1 MKYSDFKQKVIVH
14 MEDVVVHMSEKP
26 EPGLWQ
32 RKGDPKDYILGNP
45 KSKKERA
52 ELVNKYALLSR
63 VKQIEQIDYKS
74 FHLHPYAH
82 HMNSSQ
88 IMCYNFFRPMMDE
101 FDGKIKMYKAKECL
115 VKLIDEKIGEKLDS
129 HVAVCNFEHVDDSKE
144 NTNFDF
150 YFKKG
155 DTEVFF
161 EIKYTEKAFAKKVS
175 RSSKNPHKQYEQ
187 VYMPMI
193 DEAKDIFID
202 GTIIEEAFNMKYY
215 QLGRNAIR
223 ATTKNKH
230 VFFVCSKEREDL
242 IKQFEQFTEE
252 CLTEEGKHRV
262 RLIYW
267 EELVKEAQ
275 SLGINV
281 DDFNKRYLDFLK

>member
-1 MKYSDFKQKVIVH
+1 MKYSEFKQKVLIH
-14 MEDVVVHMSEKP
+14 MMDVVEHMSEKP

-32 RKGDPKDYILGNP
+32 GKGEPKVYILGNP
-45 KSKKERA
+45 NSSKERA
-52 ELVNKYALLSR
+52 EFVNKYALLPR
-63 VKQIEQIDYKS
+63 VNQIDYKS
-74 FHLHPYAH
+74 FHLHQYAH
-82 HMNSSQ
+82 HLNSSQ
-88 IMCYNFFRPMMDE
+88 IMCYNFFRPLMDE
-101 FDGKIKMYKAKECL
+101 FNGKMYKPKEGLAKL
-115 VKLIDEKIGEKLDS
+115 VGKEIGENIGS
-129 HVAVCNFEHVDDSKE
+129 YEAACNFEYVDDSKE

-155 DTEVFF
+155 EIEVFF
-161 EIKYTEKAFAKKVS
+161 EIKYTEEVFAKA
-175 RSSKNPHKQYEQ
+175 SSSSNPHEQYEQ
-187 VYMPMI
+187 VYKPMI
-193 DEAKDIFID
+193 DEAKGIFKG
-202 GTIIEEAFNMKYY
+202 GTISEELFNTKYY

-252 CLTEEGKHRV
+252 CLTEEGKLRV

-267 EELVKEAQ
+267 EELVKEVQ